1 MSPHSIRT
9 FGDPVLKTK
18 AADVTDIDGRFIR
31 LHDDM
36 LTTMYGAPGIG
47 LAAPQVGVKQRFF
60 VYDLGE
66 PEDGETQPFD
76 GPGVLI
82 NPIIV
87 EGDGEWAF
95 EEGCLSIPGLS
106 WEIIRP
112 KTIHVVAIDLEGNE
126 ISFEADE
133 LFARLIQHEVDHL
146 DGVLL
151 LEHLNDDQRKE
162 AKKILRE
169 RALDSVEACGPT
181 GDLRLP

>member
-1 MSPHSIRT
+1 MSPHSIRK
-9 FGDPVLKTK
+9 FGDPVLKAV
-18 AADVTDIDGRFIR
+18 AADVTDIDGRFVR
-31 LHDDM
+31 LYEDM
-36 LTTMYGAPGIG
+36 LKTMYEAPGIG

-60 VYDLGE
+60 VYDLGDAAE
-66 PEDGETQPFD
+66 EESNPMP

-82 NPIIV
+82 NPRIV
-87 EGDGEWAF
+87 EGDGEWNF

-106 WEIIRP
+106 WDIVRP
-112 KTIHVVAIDLEGNE
+112 KTVHVEAIDIDGNE

-133 LFARLIQHEVDHL
+133 VFARLIQHEIDHL

-151 LEHLNDDQRKE
+151 LEHLDDDQRKE

-169 RALDSVEACGPT
+169 RAVSGAENCAPT